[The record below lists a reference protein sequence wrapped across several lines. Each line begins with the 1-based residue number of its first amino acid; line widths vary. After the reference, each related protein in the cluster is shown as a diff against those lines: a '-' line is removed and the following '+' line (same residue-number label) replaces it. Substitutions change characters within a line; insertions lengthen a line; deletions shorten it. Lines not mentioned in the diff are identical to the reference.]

1 MSNQNYMIGTRE
13 LTSGDKV
20 RDSKRTKTQDIPLL
34 VVEKNN
40 IGKTKGQRDM
50 SKENELPEDRRYSH
64 IEIGRASCR
73 ERVSYSV

>member
-1 MSNQNYMIGTRE
+1 MSNQNYVIGTRE

-34 VVEKNN
+34 VVEKNS

-50 SKENELPEDRRYSH
+50 SEENELPEDRRCSH
-64 IEIGRASCR
+64 IGISQGRHKYDKR
-73 ERVSYSV
+73 T